1 MKVSNNALNFL
12 LAQYRAIFKR
22 AYVKGLASAVLL
34 TAGLAAGQAQADILS
49 GTTAL
54 SGEEAITITGVSGST
69 TGYDYLQI
77 KGSGSGAEWNADVT
91 ISGGQPV
98 SGASGNYIQASG
110 GALALEGTGSLKINI
125 TDPETEVASGG
136 LLIQGGAS
144 GGVTVNIAEV
154 DVTRGTLKL
163 NDGNQSG
170 GAKLIAG
177 DITVGSATGTAGTGN
192 GVIELTAASGGTV
205 TLGDNKSTISV
216 NGDGQLI
223 MNISSGSGTVSAQS
237 LSVASGGLF
246 KISGSGTTIVTTTDD
261 LDVAEG
267 GFFTVTGSGT
277 TTTFN
282 GPSAKVDGNLLID
295 SGSKLNLGTNPA
307 TGTVTLGK
315 NSNTQIGG
323 TLTVNSG
330 TLEVADGATL
340 NATSTSGALAVSAS
354 DSGAVTTLR
363 IDSDTLAGFL
373 NSGSTDLTKITADG
387 KLDGT
392 VTDNNG
398 QVNLTAGSGT
408 VVLEFSDT
416 YKTVDLT
423 DYKFSGS
430 AAAGYIQ
437 VSGSVTAS
445 GTDIAVSKKID
456 NASSL
461 SIVAN
466 KLTLGDA
473 EYSGTATLGF
483 GEATARNLIL
493 QTSNDSF
500 TLVDDVT
507 LDVTLGNE
515 DADLTVT
522 NGAIQGDLTL
532 ASGSGSLTV
541 AHGTYSHAGKLTIS
555 GGILKVTNE
564 DRGDAG
570 NLDSILDLDKGL
582 TIQNIS
588 GSTISVVGGVPGV
601 TTALDISDIK
611 SADFVV
617 NSGAV
622 AAKVEAKNGGMIIA
636 TGEQLGKLLQTSG
649 SAPYVED
656 GTFLIVDDATLDAS
670 ALTSGTSGSA
680 TKFTFS
686 SGSGGTLQV
695 DGELA
700 INGSGGTFALNLGDN
715 AEVIAETL
723 NLTNASGNA
732 PSITYSAA
740 TLQSGKYTALKSLTS
755 ENSAT
760 DIQVSGAK
768 VFLGGID
775 GDGSNTDP
783 YTALS
788 TRGTIGSKL
797 TVNSASGSLSI
808 ESGRWSAAQDLAVS
822 AGKLTI
828 GFVNA
833 DGNGLADAQG
843 NAITA
848 GLSATTL
855 NLSGTGSAVVTK
867 VGTLTV
873 DELTTSAKT
882 LEVQGTAII
891 NGNRV
896 TSGTGTSATTTYG
909 INLAANSIDV
919 GVGATVTIGEDATSA
934 ITVSKDKN
942 TTDKY
947 LTIADGTFNGKVFTV
962 ESAGEVQFSFGDTV
976 VFNKDSIAEFRD
988 TLFNYDTQKGV
999 IDGFINLGDAQI
1011 KGLAVDE
1018 KTGTVAWDTLKGYTD
1033 IIADVTTQG
1042 LADAKVTGITDG
1054 ANVRGNVGSLETTA
1068 DYAADVIQVDGN
1080 LTLNNAAANGGNFAS
1095 TTTGAVLGLDVTAP
1109 ADVVLNNGGN
1119 IGDITFSEADS
1130 SLTVNSAQ
1138 GTTKIA
1144 AIDGSEANV
1153 AFTTGTATVAGATT
1167 AATLSTAA
1175 GTTTTFTGAV
1185 TVGEDAVGTNVV
1197 SNIAGTTTFEDDASF
1212 AQAATF
1218 AGSTTFKQDVSFE
1231 DAVTVNGG
1239 TTSVNTQGATA
1250 TFAQGASI
1258 LGGGLLQAQNVVLD
1272 SGAASSVFAVGSDTT
1287 AENQTGTGYLEA
1299 ASFTLAGNDLVVD
1312 PAYGQRTSIA
1322 AIKGFADEVS
1332 SETDA
1337 GVVDGRIFVGQNA
1350 ALDVGTTASIA
1361 HMQEFIKNYQT
1372 NNGSLVQDEV
1382 GAVMYVS
1389 DKLTVKN
1396 DGRIILDSQNGQ
1408 DRLLSNA
1415 KKQGQYGVDG
1425 KNADMFLG
1433 KHTVLA
1439 IGDNILEDGSAIHF
1453 DKIGAGIMAEDGSA
1467 TVVLDGD
1474 KFLNSSSITLFTDND
1489 GGVMVMGDQDIRVET
1504 LNGVMYFMLEAGKVT
1519 EAKSLQLDTYKIDSA
1534 YLGAT
1539 DESRN
1544 LLLAYAS
1551 RTANWEEYYS
1561 QDLTTPGAGEGTAGA
1576 GTAGEGTSGAAGEGT
1591 QTPTPPAR
1599 VERDPLVAGLAS
1611 PGEAYLDANDK
1622 IVVTSAAQQAGLT
1635 ADDFVIVYEDVE
1647 VPDTEAGTEGAST
1660 RATVQQPVLYRVA
1673 HNEFLEAVARNTD
1686 GRALDSA
1693 SLQGVFAGSAQAAL
1707 LAARTSQD
1715 AVAGR
1720 TGVGAS
1726 SSALTFADNG
1736 QGGGVWVAP
1745 IYVSQDSD
1753 GFAVENKDYG
1763 VDIDL
1768 YGVALGGDYT
1778 LANGVRVGA
1787 FFNVGSGDADGNGQ
1801 ASGVSND
1808 FDYYGVGLYAGYN
1821 VGQFS
1826 VVGDLSYT
1834 AVDSDVEAST
1844 SVGKLSSSFDTD
1856 NFSVGVTGQYQFVFG
1871 ATTVTPHA
1879 GLRYSAL
1886 SIDDYRI
1893 ETGYADGG
1901 NFDSDNLSVFSIPVG
1916 VTIAQEFTAGS
1927 WNVKP
1932 SFDLTLS
1939 GNFGDDEIDA
1949 NTNWDGVANWS
1960 SQYTAEFIDNFTY
1973 GATLGVAAK
1982 SGNFS
1987 AGIGVSYTGSENT
2000 DEFGATANA
2009 RFTF

>member
-34 TAGLAAGQAQADILS
+34 TAGLAAGQAQADSLS

-54 SGEEAITITGVSGST
+54 SGEDAITITGVSGSA

-77 KGSGSGAEWNADVT
+77 KGSGTDAAWNADVT
-91 ISGGQPV
+91 ISGGEPT
-98 SGASGNYIQASG
+98 SGTSGNYIQASG
-110 GALALEGTGSLKINI
+110 GALTLTGNGTLNISI

-136 LLIQGGAS
+136 LLLQGGAS
-144 GGVTVNIAEV
+144 GGVTVNIAKV
-154 DVTRGTLKL
+154 DVTRGTLTL
-163 NDGNQSG
+163 EDGNQSG
-170 GAKLIAG
+170 GATLIAG
-177 DITVGSATGTAGTGN
+177 DIAVGSATGTAGTGN
-192 GVIELTAASGGTV
+192 GVIELSAASGGTV
-205 TLGDNKSTISV
+205 TLGDQTSSTISV
-216 NGDGQLI
+216 NADGKLV
-223 MNISSGSGTVSAQS
+223 MNISSGTGTVAAKSFSIAK
-237 LSVASGGLF
+237 GGLF
-246 KISGSGTTIVTTTDD
+246 KVNGSGTTSVTTTED
-261 LDVAEG
+261 LNVAQG

-277 TTTFN
+277 TTFN
-282 GPSAKVDGNLLID
+282 GPSAQVDGNLLID
-295 SGSKLNLGTNPA
+295 SDSKLNLNTTPA
-307 TGTVTLGK
+307 TGTVTLGAS
-315 NSNTQIGG
+315 SNAQIAG

-330 TLEVADGATL
+330 TLEVEDGATL
-340 NATSTSGALAVSAS
+340 NATSASGALAVSAS

-363 IDSDTLAGFL
+363 IDSDTLKGFL
-373 NSGSTDLTKITADG
+373 TSGSTNLTAITADG

-392 VTDNNG
+392 ATDNNG
-398 QVNLTAGSGT
+398 RVNLTAGSGT

-416 YKTVDLT
+416 DKKVDLA

-456 NASSL
+456 NAASL

-466 KLTLGDA
+466 NLTLGSD
-473 EYSGTATLGF
+473 EYVGSSADLGF
-483 GEATARNLIL
+483 SGATAQNLTVISSGGDDFVL
-493 QTSNDSF
+493 GE
-500 TLVDDVT
+500 DVT
-507 LDVTLGNE
+507 LDVTLSDE
-515 DADLTVT
+515 DAAVTVT
-522 NGAIQGDLTL
+522 NGKIQGDLTL

-541 AHGTYSHAGKLTIS
+541 AHGTYSHDGNLTIS
-555 GGILKVTNE
+555 GGTLKVTNVE
-564 DRGDAG
+564 RGDEG
-570 NLDSILDLDKGL
+570 NLDSILDLDQGL
-582 TIQNIS
+582 TIANVS
-588 GSTISVVGGVPGV
+588 GSTISVEGGAPGV
-601 TTALDISDIK
+601 TTVLDISDIK
-611 SADFVV
+611 STDFVV

-636 TGEQLGKLLQTSG
+636 TGEQLAKLLQTSG
-649 SAPYVED
+649 SAPYVEG
-656 GTFLIVDDATLDAS
+656 GTFLIVNDATLDAS

-695 DGELA
+695 DDELA
-700 INGSGGTFALNLGDN
+700 INGSGGTFTLNLGDK

-723 NLTNASGNA
+723 NLTNASGDA
-732 PSITYSAA
+732 PSITYGAA

-755 ENSAT
+755 ESATT
-760 DIQVSGAK
+760 DIQISGTAAVS
-768 VFLGGID
+768 LGGID

-788 TRGTIGSKL
+788 TGGTIGSKL
-797 TVNSASGSLSI
+797 TVNSASGSLFI
-808 ESGRWSAAQDLAVS
+808 ESGRWSTSQDLAVS
-822 AGKLTI
+822 AGTLTI
-828 GFVNA
+828 GSVDA

-896 TSGTGTSATTTYG
+896 TSGTGASATTTYG

-942 TTDKY
+942 TSNNY
-947 LTIADGTFNGKVFTV
+947 LTIAADTFNGKVFTV
-962 ESAGEVQFSFGDTV
+962 KSAGEVQFSFGDTV
-976 VFNKDSIAEFRD
+976 VFNKDSIAEFRN

-999 IDGFINLGDAQI
+999 IDGFINLGDAKI
-1011 KGLAVDE
+1011 DGLAVAED
-1018 KTGTVAWDTLKGYTD
+1018 GTVAWGTLAGYTD
-1033 IIADVTTQG
+1033 ILADVTTNG
-1042 LADAKVTGITDG
+1042 LAEAKVTGITDG

-1068 DYAADVIQVDGN
+1068 DYVSDVIQVDGN
-1080 LTLNNAAANGGNFAS
+1080 LTLNNAADNGGNFAA
-1095 TTTGAVLGLDVTAP
+1095 TADGAVLGLDVTTP

-1197 SNIAGTTTFEDDASF
+1197 SNIAGTTTFEANASF

-1231 DAVTVNGG
+1231 DAVTINGG
-1239 TTSVNTQGATA
+1239 TTSVNTQDATA
-1250 TFAQGASI
+1250 TFAQDAKI
-1258 LGGGLLQAQNVVLD
+1258 LNGGLLQAQNVVLETD
-1272 SGAASSVFAVGSDTT
+1272 AGVFAVGSDTT

-1474 KFLNSSSITLFTDND
+1474 KFLNSSSITLFTDKD

-1561 QDLTTPGAGEGTAGA
+1561 QDLTTPTTPTTLG
-1576 GTAGEGTSGAAGEGT
+1576 AGEGT

-1599 VERDPLVAGLAS
+1599 VEREYLVAGLAS
-1611 PGEAYLDANDK
+1611 KGEATWDSTTNS

-1635 ADDFVIVYEDVE
+1635 DDDFTAVAITDDTGAVVDYEVY
-1647 VPDTEAGTEGAST
+1647 
-1660 RATVQQPVLYRVA
+1660 RLA

-1960 SQYTAEFIDNFTY
+1960 SNYTAEFIDNFTY

-1982 SGNFS
+1982 SGAFS
-1987 AGIGVSYTGSENT
+1987 LGVGVSYTGSENT